1 MRHNFSL
8 WFSEHLA
15 CVYIF
20 ILVYRMLPLVILPSQ
35 RPTFIHAQSR
45 FFLPSVE
52 SEQLLTKLR
61 CHSLSAGKLMDR
73 KQALWTKLLDR
84 FQSWSRYIHIIAHL
98 NFGERYLY
106 ILLYI
111 VCGFAYGYMSQCK
124 TLNNFHGLPLVC
136 ENSENQVP
144 QNLDLCG

>member
-1 MRHNFSL
+1 
-8 WFSEHLA
+8 
-15 CVYIF
+15 
-20 ILVYRMLPLVILPSQ
+20 
-35 RPTFIHAQSR
+35 
-45 FFLPSVE
+45 
-52 SEQLLTKLR
+52 
-61 CHSLSAGKLMDR
+61 MDR

-106 ILLYI
+106 NIILLYI